1 MEFYDQLE
9 QHIKLLHASPPIVIR
24 VLQIV
29 ISVGFCGFFIKLFKP
44 SEANLLFDGSSL
56 ILYIIGAIVFISN
69 IIKGYRIVTN
79 GVYTPPPEMQFEGQV
94 VLNRE
99 DSLKVLAASN
109 TILALILVGVL
120 ILQAGLWYAERREQ
134 QEVAKFEEQ
143 EQKREVKAAAAGAKN
158 GGHQTRSVSG
168 KKKQ

>member
-1 MEFYDQLE
+1 MR
-9 QHIKLLHASPPIVIR
+9 I
-24 VLQIV
+24 LQIV
-29 ISVGFCGFFIKLFKP
+29 ISVGFAGFFIKLFKP

-69 IIKGYRIVTN
+69 IVKGYRIVTLSM
-79 GVYTPPPEMQFEGQV
+79 YQPPAGMEKEFEGQMM
-94 VLNRE
+94 LGRE

-120 ILQAGLWYAERREQ
+120 FLQAGLWYAERRDQ
-134 QEVAKFEEQ
+134 QETAKFEAD
-143 EQKREVKAAAAGAKN
+143 EQKREVKAAAKN